1 MTRTAS
7 SVMVRM
13 AKTVGNEG
21 WCTRSGVAHV
31 KPMGSRTSYY
41 TGESGNCGHQRS
53 LDHIREYES
62 TNIETMSKSIML
74 KHVNSVHGGNK
85 DGIEFEMKITDVFK
99 DDPLGRQCMEGIKI
113 RETIC
118 DHSLNSKEE
127 FRQPGELVAEL
138 PSRRQQHGQHGRQ
151 QQRQRQ

>member
-1 MTRTAS
+1 
-7 SVMVRM
+7 
-13 AKTVGNEG
+13 
-21 WCTRSGVAHV
+21 
-31 KPMGSRTSYY
+31 
-41 TGESGNCGHQRS
+41 
-53 LDHIREYES
+53 
-62 TNIETMSKSIML
+62 ML

-127 FRQPGELVAEL
+127 FRQPGELIAEL
-138 PSRRQQHGQHGRQ
+138 PGSDNSDNSNKRQQPGRQ
-151 QQRQRQ
+151 QPYRTRPRSRPRNFNWVSV

>member
-1 MTRTAS
+1 
-7 SVMVRM
+7 
-13 AKTVGNEG
+13 
-21 WCTRSGVAHV
+21 
-31 KPMGSRTSYY
+31 
-41 TGESGNCGHQRS
+41 
-53 LDHIREYES
+53 
-62 TNIETMSKSIML
+62 ML

-151 QQRQRQ
+151 QQRQLRQQDEQQQQQDQEGEGGEVASTGGGPCK